1 MSYNNKEVIQMPN
14 LKLLLD
20 SSKVYHKEFV
30 GTKPGYDAMQVD
42 SFLDIVIKDY
52 ESFETYQQD
61 CEKEISQLNQKL
73 DVLNKQ
79 LSEVEIENVKLKNK
93 VSGIASNTEASLN
106 NVELLKRIDKLEKA
120 LSRAGINPN
129 TIE

>member
-73 DVLNKQ
+73 EVLNKQ